1 MKSFVQPFVVGLAV
15 VALPFQVAAKPTA
28 GPDVPVRVGAQSELN
43 ACTSIGHGK
52 AALNVRAAPSA
63 SARATA
69 KLDRTH
75 LVWICEQRDGAK
87 WYGIVY
93 GAAAVSHGK
102 DGIPPACGV
111 ADPIAK
117 PKAYRGPCKS
127 GWVPAAAVE
136 MIAG

>member
-1 MKSFVQPFVVGLAV
+1 MKSFVQSLAVGLAV
-15 VALPFQVAAKPTA
+15 AALPLQLAAKPPA
-28 GPDVPVRVGAQSELN
+28 GPDVPVRVGAQAELN

-52 AALNVRAAPSA
+52 AALTVRAAPSA
-63 SARATA
+63 SARAIA

-102 DGIPPACGV
+102 SGIPPACGV
-111 ADPIAK
+111 ADPITK